1 MTPDPKDGIRSVD
14 RTTNCRKQL
23 VGSNEAAD
31 AYSVRSTNPTEQ
43 DESSSPPSRSRQA
56 VVHFPSRPGFEE
68 QKSFCKFGIDQPLVL
83 DFVRKD
89 GLSHSCS
96 CPSAMD
102 RTAFTISN
110 NGPAAKFATLG
121 SPSQAG
127 SRRASLISEE
137 DILKQRLIQK
147 QFRHFFQNSRSR
159 RQSLKANDQALV
171 DLREWQQ
178 NRGAQSKYRFMIHP
192 QGKFRMRW
200 ELVIVVLSVINCLI
214 IPISVAYFRHF
225 EPLSVMIFNLLS
237 DIVFCIDIGLNFI
250 TGYEDKENVHSMVT
264 MDPIK
269 VRNHYLAGWF
279 MVDFI
284 SSCPVDNLILPFIHL
299 NSTDKH
305 LSSSRTVYIAKFL
318 ALLRLLRIC
327 RLVRYLSRCQE
338 SFYTS
343 SSWIYIRI
351 LNLSL
356 LMLLVAHWNACL
368 QFLVNFC
375 LGFPDRCWIAQS
387 NLQDAEWFEQWCWSL
402 FNSVSQ
408 MFSISYGRVTPDTL
422 VDVWFT
428 MVGMLTGASVY
439 ALILAN
445 IATMWQHADVSRKLH
460 RHKMREV
467 EDYMSFRRFPRELRT
482 RVRDYF
488 ERRYRGHVFNE
499 DDILE
504 SMSDPLRESVML
516 HNCHA
521 TIRMVPFFATAEPA
535 FINELVTKLR
545 FDFYQPEDVIV
556 SEGTIGTK
564 MFFLQT
570 GKVSVLN
577 QDGRSLATLEDGSY
591 FGELCLLIQCKRN
604 AIVKAKTHCSIFTLG
619 YEEFHEVLSRF
630 PLIRS
635 ALETLT
641 NDILET
647 RERTM
652 SAIQDNDE
660 TVASWS
666 EFAARAS
673 KEDLR
678 RVEID
683 KMCSDHFKGS

>member
-89 GLSHSCS
+89 GLS
-96 CPSAMD
+96 
-102 RTAFTISN
+102 
-110 NGPAAKFATLG
+110 
-121 SPSQAG
+121 
-127 SRRASLISEE
+127 
-137 DILKQRLIQK
+137 
-147 QFRHFFQNSRSR
+147 
-159 RQSLKANDQALV
+159 
-171 DLREWQQ
+171 
-178 NRGAQSKYRFMIHP
+178 
-192 QGKFRMRW
+192 
-200 ELVIVVLSVINCLI
+200 
-214 IPISVAYFRHF
+214 
-225 EPLSVMIFNLLS
+225 
-237 DIVFCIDIGLNFI
+237 
-250 TGYEDKENVHSMVT
+250 YEDKENVHSMVT

>member
-387 NLQDAEWFEQWCWSL
+387 NLQ
-402 FNSVSQ
+402 
-408 MFSISYGRVTPDTL
+408 
-422 VDVWFT
+422 
-428 MVGMLTGASVY
+428 
-439 ALILAN
+439 
-445 IATMWQHADVSRKLH
+445 
-460 RHKMREV
+460 MREV